1 MRRGA
6 ISNRGAGASDAR
18 GGPGRKATAARR
30 SPPSREPRAG
40 GHAVDAARCAAR
52 ASRALSGVARM
63 RTRAR

>member
-18 GGPGRKATAARR
+18 GGPGREATAARR
-30 SPPSREPRAG
+30 SPPSREPRA
-40 GHAVDAARCAAR
+40 
-52 ASRALSGVARM
+52 ASRRARGRCGAMRGACVARM